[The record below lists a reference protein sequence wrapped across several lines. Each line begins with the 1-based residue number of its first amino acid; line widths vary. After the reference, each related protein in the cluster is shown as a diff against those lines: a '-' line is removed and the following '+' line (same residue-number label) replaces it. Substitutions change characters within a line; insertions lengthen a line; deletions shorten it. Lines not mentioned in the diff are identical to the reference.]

1 MAVSLAAAVDR
12 LRRTLL
18 AVGLLPALLAC
29 VSTQAES
36 PREAY
41 AASVLQV
48 PSTPVS
54 ARQDEPTKK
63 EQFDLLSTSLA
74 NLSDEY
80 TADMIGTISFLLLV
94 LGWFIMSERSRE
106 YLHTN
111 RLARR
116 AALTAIPSVALMNAL
131 LVSGVYTASRAK
143 VRALERLDYLGSD
156 YYGDDEITLTLLIA
170 NLAIHL
176 VLFGTVFVLV
186 WARKA
191 HTPSPA
197 PGAAE

>member
-1 MAVSLAAAVDR
+1 MKRPLLVAALVACS
-12 LRRTLL
+12 
-18 AVGLLPALLAC
+18 AL
-29 VSTQAES
+29 
-36 PREAY
+36 
-41 AASVLQV
+41 
-48 PSTPVS
+48 STPVL
-54 ARQDEPTKK
+54 ARQDEPTRT
-63 EQFDLLSTSLA
+63 EQFDRLSTSLA

-80 TADMIGTISFLLLV
+80 SADMIGTISFLLLV
-94 LGWFIMSERSRE
+94 LGWFITSERSRA

-131 LVSGVYTASRAK
+131 LISGVYTASQAK
-143 VRALERLDYLGSD
+143 VRALERLNYLGPD

-170 NLAIHL
+170 NFAIHL

-197 PGAAE
+197 PGAAA

>member
-1 MAVSLAAAVDR
+1 MSPSPGREHSDGQSARKSRTPVPPLAKMTRPLLVAALV
-12 LRRTLL
+12 TCS
-18 AVGLLPALLAC
+18 AL
-29 VSTQAES
+29 
-36 PREAY
+36 
-41 AASVLQV
+41 
-48 PSTPVS
+48 STPVS
-54 ARQDEPTKK
+54 ARQDEPTRR
-63 EQFDLLSTSLA
+63 EQFDRLSTSLA

-80 TADMIGTISFLLLV
+80 TADTIGTISFLLLV
-94 LGWFIMSERSRE
+94 MGWFIMSERSRA

-131 LVSGVYTASRAK
+131 LVSGVYTASQAK
-143 VRALERLDYLGSD
+143 VRALERLNYLGPD

-176 VLFGTVFVLV
+176 VLFGTVVVLV

-191 HTPSPA
+191 HTRSPA

>member
-1 MAVSLAAAVDR
+1 MSPSPGREHSDGQPARKHRTPVPPLAKMTRPLLVAALV
-12 LRRTLL
+12 
-18 AVGLLPALLAC
+18 ACFAL
-29 VSTQAES
+29 
-36 PREAY
+36 
-41 AASVLQV
+41 
-48 PSTPVS
+48 STPVS
-54 ARQDEPTKK
+54 ARQDEPTPR
-63 EQFDLLSTSLA
+63 EQFDRLSTSLA

-80 TADMIGTISFLLLV
+80 TADTIGTISFLLLV
-94 LGWFIMSERSRE
+94 MGWFIMSERSRE

-143 VRALERLDYLGSD
+143 VRALEYLDYLGPD
-156 YYGDDEITLTLLIA
+156 YYGDDEITLTLFIA

-191 HTPSPA
+191 HTRSSA

>member
-1 MAVSLAAAVDR
+1 MT
-12 LRRTLL
+12 RTLL
-18 AVGLLPALLAC
+18 LAALVAC
-29 VSTQAES
+29 SA
-36 PREAY
+36 
-41 AASVLQV
+41 L
-48 PSTPVS
+48 STPVL
-54 ARQDEPTKK
+54 ARQDEPTPR
-63 EQFDLLSTSLA
+63 EQFDRLSTSLA

-131 LVSGVYTASRAK
+131 LISGVYTASQAK
-143 VRALERLDYLGSD
+143 VRALEHLDYLGPD
-156 YYGDDEITLTLLIA
+156 YYGEDEITLTLLIA

-191 HTPSPA
+191 HTPTPA
-197 PGAAE
+197 PGATA